1 MSARTLEQATRKLT
15 APTTIRV
22 TSADARGVHFTGYG
36 WCSWG
41 DLRAAASQCSHP
53 HLTHEAARQMDPEGA
68 ALEDCYAE
76 FLRQARAICPPSRRI
91 YHDPCDHER
100 GACRPMVMHLD
111 VDEVQVEG
119 ESQARQRAIHAEI
132 DALRQ
137 EVRS

>member
-1 MSARTLEQATRKLT
+1 M
-15 APTTIRV
+15 TTDSEVMV
-22 TSADARGVHFTGYG
+22 TSADARGVHFTGDR

-68 ALEDCYAE
+68 ALEDRYAD
-76 FLRQARAICPPSRRI
+76 LLAQARAICPPTRRE

-100 GACRPMVMHLD
+100 GVCRPMEVCLD
-111 VDEVQVEG
+111 VDEVQVET
-119 ESQARQRAIHAEI
+119 ESALRQRALHAEI
-132 DALRQ
+132 DALRT

>member
-1 MSARTLEQATRKLT
+1 M
-15 APTTIRV
+15 TTDSEVMV
-22 TSADARGVHFTGYG
+22 TSADARGVHFTGDR

-41 DLRAAASQCSHP
+41 DLRAAASQCSIP
-53 HLTHEAARQMDPEGA
+53 HVSREMARQIDPEGA